1 MINSRILLDT
11 SILIEY
17 IKNDKVKLLDSLM
30 DDATVSCCITETIIS
45 EFYFQF
51 LKVSTGRAPATLKS
65 SAKIKD
71 VFETNNN
78 YFLINVFEFLATD
91 RTLIN
96 EVPIYMKKYNLLS
109 NDAIILA
116 TCKLHGITQLASHD
130 SDFII
135 PCQAEGIELLR
146 EEE

>member
-30 DDATVSCCITETIIS
+30 DDPTVSCYITETIIS
-45 EFYFQF
+45 EFYFHF
-51 LKVSTGRAPATLKS
+51 SKVSTGRAPATLKS
-65 SAKIKD
+65 LAKIKE

-96 EVPIYMKKYNLLS
+96 QVPIYMKKYNLLP

>member
-30 DDATVSCCITETIIS
+30 DDPTVSCYITETIIS

-65 SAKIKD
+65 SVKIKD
-71 VFETNNN
+71 
-78 YFLINVFEFLATD
+78 
-91 RTLIN
+91 
-96 EVPIYMKKYNLLS
+96 
-109 NDAIILA
+109 
-116 TCKLHGITQLASHD
+116 H
-130 SDFII
+130 
-135 PCQAEGIELLR
+135 
-146 EEE
+146 